1 MSIAEVWEADFWSWV
16 ANELQAVW
24 RVHLGSQ
31 HLVASEYHQ
40 GKQYLWLKISALNSY
55 LEWFSWAGGQR
66 CSRWWVSG
74 EIHTW
79 RGEDFILCILGLSD
93 LQSVCWNSPWW
104 RFLLALLEQES
115 RGLLAKPRRSVI
127 PFSYWWR
134 RQITSDQLQ
143 IILLGIQF
151 ALCLS
156 NA

>member
-31 HLVASEYHQ
+31 HLVASEYQQ

-55 LEWFSWAGGQR
+55 LEWFSWAGGQH